1 MSEDVFRWVVTAG
14 VALSWL
20 MTLMTAGAALAMY
33 RTSKRLEQ
41 KVDPLIE
48 KAGPILD
55 KSRAIVDETGP
66 KVRDIMEKATEMT
79 ATMREQVQ
87 RLDALVTETAERARL
102 RIDHIDA
109 VVNDTVNRVHETTVA
124 VQTTVLRP
132 VREVNGVVSG
142 LRAAISTLGRRN
154 RASVDHATADEEM
167 FI

>member
-1 MSEDVFRWVVTAG
+1 MSEDVFRWAVTAG
-14 VALSWL
+14 VALSWI
-20 MTLMTAGAALAMY
+20 MTLITAGAALAMY
-33 RTSKRLEQ
+33 RTSKRIEQ

-66 KVRDIMEKATEMT
+66 KVRDIMDKATEMT
-79 ATMREQVQ
+79 ATLREQVQ

-102 RIDHIDA
+102 QIDHIDA
-109 VVNDTVNRVHETTVA
+109 VVNDTVNRVQETTIA

>member
-1 MSEDVFRWVVTAG
+1 MSEDVFRWAVTAG
-14 VALSWL
+14 VALCWL
-20 MTLMTAGAALAMY
+20 MTLVTAGAALAIY
-33 RTSKRLEQ
+33 RTSKRMEQ
-41 KVDPLIE
+41 RVEPLLE

-66 KVRDIMEKATEMT
+66 KVRDIMDKATAMT
-79 ATMREQVQ
+79 ATLKEQVVK
-87 RLDALVTETAERARL
+87 LDALVTETTERARL
-102 RIDHIDA
+102 QIDHIDA
-109 VVNDTVNRVHETTVA
+109 VVNDTVNRVQETTIA
-124 VQTTVLRP
+124 VQHTVLRP

>member
-1 MSEDVFRWVVTAG
+1 MSEDVFRWAVTAG
-14 VALSWL
+14 VALCWL
-20 MTLMTAGAALAMY
+20 MTLVTAGAALAIY
-33 RTSKRLEQ
+33 RTSKRMEQ
-41 KVDPLIE
+41 RVEPLLE

-66 KVRDIMEKATEMT
+66 KVRDIMDKATAMT
-79 ATMREQVQ
+79 ATLKEQVA
-87 RLDALVTETAERARL
+87 RLDALVTETTERARL
-102 RIDHIDA
+102 QIDHIDA
-109 VVNDTVNRVHETTVA
+109 VVNDTVNRVQETTMA
-124 VQTTVLRP
+124 VQHTVLRP